1 MDITRKPSSGRST
14 DDGILHVV
22 LLTLTPLPLLLKP
35 KLRVDFVN
43 TELHGPQAGNCA
55 EQFLVVG
62 GDIWPTGFDKIC
74 GVNPDQHFYVHLD
87 REKQA
92 EAEQG
97 GDAGEFVNSAL

>member
-1 MDITRKPSSGRST
+1 M
-14 DDGILHVV
+14 
-22 LLTLTPLPLLLKP
+22 
-35 KLRVDFVN
+35 DFVN

-74 GVNPDQHFYVHLD
+74 GVNPDQHFYVHID

-97 GDAGEFVNSAL
+97 GEEIQSPICIPVANLATWWGLCWGGEMIIL

>member
-1 MDITRKPSSGRST
+1 M
-14 DDGILHVV
+14 
-22 LLTLTPLPLLLKP
+22 
-35 KLRVDFVN
+35 N

-92 EAEQG
+92 EADQG
-97 GDAGEFVNSAL
+97 GARCRCSEGGCTLFHSVHGFGFGRTI

>member
-1 MDITRKPSSGRST
+1 M
-14 DDGILHVV
+14 
-22 LLTLTPLPLLLKP
+22 
-35 KLRVDFVN
+35 N

-87 REKQA
+87 KDV
-92 EAEQG
+92 G
-97 GDAGEFVNSAL
+97 SSFVVAFSFRIKLS

>member
-1 MDITRKPSSGRST
+1 M
-14 DDGILHVV
+14 
-22 LLTLTPLPLLLKP
+22 
-35 KLRVDFVN
+35 DFVN

-97 GDAGEFVNSAL
+97 GEAIQSPDRIPVANLATCWGLCWGGEVIIL

>member
-1 MDITRKPSSGRST
+1 M
-14 DDGILHVV
+14 
-22 LLTLTPLPLLLKP
+22 
-35 KLRVDFVN
+35 DFVN

-74 GVNPDQHFYVHLD
+74 GVNPDQHFYVHID

-97 GDAGEFVNSAL
+97 GERGDSITCSRLFAFRWPILPLGGESAGEVK

>member
-1 MDITRKPSSGRST
+1 M
-14 DDGILHVV
+14 
-22 LLTLTPLPLLLKP
+22 
-35 KLRVDFVN
+35 DFVN

-74 GVNPDQHFYVHLD
+74 GVNPDQHFYVHID

-97 GDAGEFVNSAL
+97 GREAIQSPVRIPVANLATW

>member
-1 MDITRKPSSGRST
+1 M
-14 DDGILHVV
+14 
-22 LLTLTPLPLLLKP
+22 
-35 KLRVDFVN
+35 N

-92 EAEQG
+92 EADQG
-97 GDAGEFVNSAL
+97 GDADVVREDALYFIQSMDSISAQHKEKTVSSNCKRIR

>member
-1 MDITRKPSSGRST
+1 M
-14 DDGILHVV
+14 
-22 LLTLTPLPLLLKP
+22 
-35 KLRVDFVN
+35 DFVN

-74 GVNPDQHFYVHLD
+74 GVNPDQHFYVHID

-97 GDAGEFVNSAL
+97 GSEAIQSPVCIPVANLATWWGFC

>member
-1 MDITRKPSSGRST
+1 M
-14 DDGILHVV
+14 
-22 LLTLTPLPLLLKP
+22 
-35 KLRVDFVN
+35 N

-92 EAEQG
+92 EADQGRDDADVVREDSLYFIQSMDSVSAEQSDIG
-97 GDAGEFVNSAL
+97 IKQSHQIASVFGDKMEDI